1 MQLLSFPFRLDATG
15 AIAGVE
21 QNSDAWVEECIAIAM
36 LTRPGERDQVPAFGV
51 ADPAF
56 SVFQVSSLQRHL
68 IDFGPDITITEVTVE
83 PLTEGRERV
92 VVAWEYDDNDELEE
106 PDDVAEPDEPEGI
119 SSA

>member
-1 MQLLSFPFRLDATG
+1 MSFPFRLAPTG
-15 AIAGVE
+15 AVASVE

-68 IDFGPDITITEVTVE
+68 IDFGPEITITEVVAE
-83 PLTEGRERV
+83 PLVEGRERV
-92 VVAWEYDDNDELEE
+92 VVAWEYDDDELDE
-106 PDDVAEPDEPEGI
+106 PDDDNAPADVEDI
-119 SSA
+119 SA